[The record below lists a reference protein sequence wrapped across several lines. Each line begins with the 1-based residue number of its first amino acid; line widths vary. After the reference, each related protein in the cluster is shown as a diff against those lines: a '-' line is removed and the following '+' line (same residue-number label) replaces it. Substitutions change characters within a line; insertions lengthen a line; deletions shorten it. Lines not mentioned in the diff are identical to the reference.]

1 MAPMENNHAYTRCT
15 ESVQETKE
23 LATTLAP
30 LLCVGDAVL
39 LEGDLGAGKTQ
50 FVQAV
55 ASGLGVAESVVSP
68 TFNIM
73 IAYQGESLELD
84 HFDLYRLDSEDQ
96 LEDIGYWETLEAG
109 GVCFIEWGSKFPGCL
124 PEDHLRVCIE
134 CTGPASR
141 KITCSA
147 CGPRAQVLLG
157 DWVSQAGS
165 GLA

>member
-1 MAPMENNHAYTRCT
+1 MENNHAYTRCT

-23 LATTLAP
+23 LAATLAP
-30 LLCVGDAVL
+30 LLCAGDAVL

-96 LEDIGYWETLEAG
+96 LEDIGY
-109 GVCFIEWGSKFPGCL
+109 
-124 PEDHLRVCIE
+124 
-134 CTGPASR
+134 
-141 KITCSA
+141 
-147 CGPRAQVLLG
+147 
-157 DWVSQAGS
+157 
-165 GLA
+165 

>member
-1 MAPMENNHAYTRCT
+1 MAEFISHSQLET
-15 ESVQETKE
+15 EALGRK
-23 LATTLAP
+23 LAEKLP
-30 LLCVGDAVL
+30 GGAVVAMY
-39 LEGDLGAGKTQ
+39 GDLGAGKTQ

-109 GVCFIEWGSKFPGCL
+109 GVCFIEWGSKFPQCL

-141 KITCSA
+141 RLTCSA
-147 CGPRAQVLLG
+147 CGPRARVLLE
-157 DWVSQAGS
+157 DWASQADS
-165 GLA
+165 GLV

>member
-1 MAPMENNHAYTRCT
+1 MENNRAYTRCT
-15 ESVQETKE
+15 GSVRETKE
-23 LATTLAP
+23 LAATLAP
-30 LLCVGDAVL
+30 LLCAGDAVL

-55 ASGLGVAESVVSP
+55 AKGLGVTESVVSP

-73 IAYQGESLELD
+73 IAYQGGSLELD
-84 HFDLYRLDSEDQ
+84 HFDLYRLDSEEE

-109 GVCFIEWGSKFPGCL
+109 GVCFIEWGSKFPQCL
-124 PEDHLRVCIE
+124 PEDFLRVCIE
-134 CTGPASR
+134 CTGAVSR

-147 CGPRAQVLLG
+147 CGPRAERLLE
-157 DWVSQAGS
+157 DWAAQSAS

>member
-1 MAPMENNHAYTRCT
+1 M
-15 ESVQETKE
+15 
-23 LATTLAP
+23 
-30 LLCVGDAVL
+30 
-39 LEGDLGAGKTQ
+39 
-50 FVQAV
+50 
-55 ASGLGVAESVVSP
+55 VSP

-141 KITCSA
+141 KIACSA

-157 DWVSQAGS
+157 DWASQAGS